1 MIRIALVGFYVGG
14 AALSM
19 AYFDGYL
26 LLLALSSTLRELTAP
41 KRVLSFVAARAAA
54 AASRGAVVVSA
65 TGPVAAA
72 AGMAGTNH
80 PWSRR
85 HAQRH
90 RSA

>member
-1 MIRIALVGFYVGG
+1 
-14 AALSM
+14 M

-41 KRVLSFVAARAAA
+41 KRALSFVAARAAA
-54 AASRGAVVVSA
+54 AASRGAVVSA